1 MLCANFDAKLYI
13 NKWLLGWY
21 IPGGDQ
27 CSIVIDDTTDDTT
40 TSDDLID
47 DSGEER

>member
-27 CSIVIDDTTDDTT
+27 CSIIVSDDTTDDTA
-40 TSDDLID
+40 TSDDVLD
-47 DSGEER
+47 GSGEE